1 MFQSASTFPAS
12 ITIIKFSTAMANP
25 SLLNGGVP
33 INQGMIRNISGDH
46 RSSTYKCLFSNGDA
60 TTDGCI
66 GPQGGTFFDKSLFKC
81 MFA

>member
-1 MFQSASTFPAS
+1 MFQVASTFLAMKVV
-12 ITIIKFSTAMANP
+12 IKLPPAMANP

-33 INQGMIRNISGDH
+33 INQGMIRNISGDY
-46 RSSTYKCLFSNGDA
+46 RSSTYKGLFSNGDT

>member
-25 SLLNGGVP
+25 SLLNGGVS
-33 INQGMIRNISGDH
+33 INQGMIRTSSGDH
-46 RSSTYKCLFSNGDA
+46 CSGTYKCLFSNGDTA
-60 TTDGCI
+60 ADGCI
-66 GPQGGTFFDKSLFKC
+66 GPQGGAFFDKSLFEC

>member
-1 MFQSASTFPAS
+1 MFQSIATFFALK
-12 ITIIKFSTAMANP
+12 TIIKFPAAMANP

-46 RSSTYKCLFSNGDA
+46 RSGTDKYLFSNSDA

-66 GPQGGTFFDKSLFKC
+66 GPQGGAFFDKSLLKC

>member
-1 MFQSASTFPAS
+1 MFQSTATFRASK
-12 ITIIKFSTAMANP
+12 TIIKFSSAMASP
-25 SLLNGGVP
+25 SLLNGRVP

-46 RSSTYKCLFSNGDA
+46 RSGTDKYLFSNSDA

-66 GPQGGTFFDKSLFKC
+66 GPQGGAFFNKSLFKC